1 MAIVLWLDDIDDGS
15 GGGGGGGDDDDDVDD
30 DGIDRWQLSLAACR
44 YATSPQAGPRLC
56 TGRYVLSS
64 LVLV

>member
-1 MAIVLWLDDIDDGS
+1 MEVAIVLWLDDIDDG
-15 GGGGGGGDDDDDVDD
+15 GGDDDDDDDVDD
-30 DGIDRWQLSLAACR
+30 DGIDRWQLSSTACR